1 MTTDGRSIQCRKF
14 RSKGMIVG
22 CFGKYKLSLF
32 IARYESACFTAEMI
46 YTGNVIFG
54 MNAVESVGSWRF
66 RMRREP
72 RGLAH
77 LHNIASQKGT

>member
-1 MTTDGRSIQCRKF
+1 MF
-14 RSKGMIVG
+14 VG

-66 RMRREP
+66 KDAARAA
-72 RGLAH
+72 GAAH
-77 LHNIASQKGT
+77 LHIL